1 MEFTHSGVQPFA
13 IASLAVEAIFALKVL
28 CLACSY
34 GQLFKQKVRNAA
46 AALGRFA
53 SQPYIARRSTEEKIR
68 FEEVLQLRVQ
78 MIPFYMVCCVV
89 MSHLGL
95 MTGLFH
101 VAWDGWMQPGGY
113 WTSFALCVVNMTY
126 LFNPRVVSKSTMN
139 FWYVLHM
146 TFGALYL
153 APWSITPA
161 QTFNASLAVLA
172 LIRLPAILLASTPLL
187 VVGCNLGVSALL
199 LVRTMSETWAPPACD
214 ILQPALTLLCGEVL
228 GLALT
233 TSSAFLLNGLLH
245 HKVKRDTR
253 HKNTTTQLVAASSL
267 LSITCD
273 AVVELDADLRI
284 TNDSPQLATMLL
296 RDRGGATVKG
306 MMFTDLMPTEDE
318 AERAYEILSGRSC
331 TETAAGREEGIHAN
345 AFHTR
350 LVDSCSSK
358 FRTEVFQVAYSQV
371 DGQVH
376 HLIGLRD
383 FTDQTALAGE
393 KAVDA
398 KEGCVSSMIDE
409 FPWEPAQDGSRGR
422 DSSESEEMS
431 DDTVFLYVDMQA
443 LRVTA
448 ASLTVAYISG
458 KALGEL
464 FSENGLKLLQHIWEE
479 ATGEQE
485 DLMYPLHQLKIH
497 CSDGQY
503 AKISGRV
510 EVAKAQTGEICLLLY
525 FKPTRHILRSYCP
538 PSPED
543 LPPSLPVGEADA
555 ASASMSVVSLS
566 ENAPVVHH
574 SL

>member
-1 MEFTHSGVQPFA
+1 M
-13 IASLAVEAIFALKVL
+13 
-28 CLACSY
+28 
-34 GQLFKQKVRNAA
+34 
-46 AALGRFA
+46 
-53 SQPYIARRSTEEKIR
+53 
-68 FEEVLQLRVQ
+68 
-78 MIPFYMVCCVV
+78 
-89 MSHLGL
+89 
-95 MTGLFH
+95 
-101 VAWDGWMQPGGY
+101 
-113 WTSFALCVVNMTY
+113 
-126 LFNPRVVSKSTMN
+126 
-139 FWYVLHM
+139 
-146 TFGALYL
+146 
-153 APWSITPA
+153 
-161 QTFNASLAVLA
+161 
-172 LIRLPAILLASTPLL
+172 
-187 VVGCNLGVSALL
+187 
-199 LVRTMSETWAPPACD
+199 
-214 ILQPALTLLCGEVL
+214 
-228 GLALT
+228 
-233 TSSAFLLNGLLH
+233 
-245 HKVKRDTR
+245 
-253 HKNTTTQLVAASSL
+253 
-267 LSITCD
+267 
-273 AVVELDADLRI
+273 
-284 TNDSPQLATMLL
+284 
-296 RDRGGATVKG
+296 
-306 MMFTDLMPTEDE
+306 
-318 AERAYEILSGRSC
+318 
-331 TETAAGREEGIHAN
+331 
-345 AFHTR
+345 
-350 LVDSCSSK
+350 
-358 FRTEVFQVAYSQV
+358 

-409 FPWEPAQDGSRGR
+409 FPWEPAQDRSRGR

-448 ASLTVAYISG
+448 ASLTVAYMSG

-464 FSENGLKLLQHIWEE
+464 FSENGLNLLQHIWQE

-497 CSDGQY
+497 CGDGQY

-555 ASASMSVVSLS
+555 ASASMSAVSLS